1 MSWSSCPVTQGK
13 AEAMSN
19 VKPIRVMIVDDHSMV
34 RKGLATILRIRP
46 ELQLVGE
53 ASDGRQALQLCQQSQ
68 PDVILMDMVMPEM
81 DGAAA
86 TRTIRERWPQVQ
98 VIVLT
103 SFKEKGLVQSALEA
117 GAIGYLLKNV
127 SAEELAEAIQAAH
140 AGRPTLAP
148 EVSQILT
155 QAEKLEELARAIVDA
170 PPDASNLPELLQQHV
185 PGMFPQSQTE
195 IRLFPDRDL
204 LRYPDKSSAISHA
217 MWTWLGTLAEVQ
229 VFLPGTAT
237 PWGGS
242 LRPDQA
248 LIAAPI
254 VTSES
259 PAPVGGL
266 WLIHRQDPSTII
278 DQLPMVKSLVAQI
291 ASALS
296 SAQTYAQTQAHE
308 KMARELAMAGQIQ
321 ASFLPG
327 SLPDLDGWQVSAT
340 LEPANETSGD
350 FYDLIPLQGG
360 QVGLVIADVSDKGI
374 GAALYMAL
382 SHTLLRT
389 YAAEHPTRPDLV
401 LGSTSRRILADA
413 RAGLFVTAFYG
424 ILDPET
430 GRLTYCNAGHN
441 PPVLL
446 RSGHSEAPETLEK
459 TGMAL
464 GAVEDTDWQ
473 LRVVQLEH
481 GDALILYTD
490 GITDA
495 QNQESQFFG
504 RVHLLDVLRS
514 EKLRAERSDNVAQHL
529 QKALMQQVRGFMGEA
544 PQYDDMTL
552 LILVRDF

>member
-1 MSWSSCPVTQGK
+1 
-13 AEAMSN
+13 
-19 VKPIRVMIVDDHSMV
+19 MIVDDHSMV

-46 ELQLVGE
+46 GLKLVGE
-53 ASDGRQALQLCQQSQ
+53 AADGRQALELCAQTR

-86 TRTIRERWPQVQ
+86 TRAIRAYWPEIQ

-103 SFKEKGLVQSALEA
+103 SFKEKDLVQSALEA

-140 AGRPTLAP
+140 LGRPTLAP
-148 EVSQILT
+148 EVTQVLSQ
-155 QAEKLEELARAIVDA
+155 AGKLKELARAIVDA
-170 PPDASNLPELLQQHV
+170 PPDASTLPELLRKYV
-185 PGMFPQSQTE
+185 PGMFPDSQTE
-195 IRLFPDRDL
+195 IRLFPDQEI
-204 LRYPDKSSAISHA
+204 LRHPTGPSSISPS
-217 MWTWLGTLAEVQ
+217 MWTWIHTLSEAQ

-237 PWGGS
+237 PWGS
-242 LRPDQA
+242 SIRRDQG

-254 VTSES
+254 VTRES
-259 PAPVGGL
+259 PAPIGGL
-266 WLIHRQDPSTII
+266 WLSHSHGPGTIV
-278 DQLPMVKSLVAQI
+278 DQLPAVKSLVAQI

-296 SAQTYAQTQAHE
+296 SAQAYAQTQAHE
-308 KMARELAMAGQIQ
+308 KLARELAMAGQIQ
-321 ASFLPG
+321 LSFLPG
-327 SLPDLDGWQVSAT
+327 ALPDLDGWQISAA

-350 FYDLIPLQGG
+350 FYDLVRLSGG
-360 QVGLVIADVSDKGI
+360 QMGLVIADVSDKGI

-389 YAAEHPTRPDLV
+389 YAAEYPTQPDIV
-401 LGSTSRRILADA
+401 LSSTSRRILADA

-424 ILDPET
+424 VLEPET

-441 PPVLL
+441 PPIVL
-446 RSGHSEAPETLEK
+446 RAGDAAHPETLER

-464 GAVEDTDWQ
+464 GAVEEADWHS
-473 LRVVQLEH
+473 RVCQLEP

-495 QNQESQFFG
+495 QNPEGKFFG
-504 RVHLLDVLRS
+504 RVRLLDVLRTEAHRLES
-514 EKLRAERSDNVAQHL
+514 SGNGAQDL
-529 QKALMQQVRGFMGEA
+529 QTALLACVREFTGNT

-552 LILVRDF
+552 MILVRDA

>member
-1 MSWSSCPVTQGK
+1 MSRV
-13 AEAMSN
+13 E
-19 VKPIRVMIVDDHSMV
+19 PIRVMIVDDHSMV
-34 RKGLATILRIRP
+34 RRGLATILRIKP
-46 ELQLVGE
+46 GLELVGE
-53 ASDGRQALQLCQQSQ
+53 ASDGHQALELCERTQ

-86 TRTIRERWPQVQ
+86 TRAIRKRWPHTQ

-140 AGRPTLAP
+140 VGRPTLAP
-148 EVSQILT
+148 EVSQALT
-155 QAEKLEELARAIVDA
+155 QAGKLEELARAIVDA
-170 PPDASNLPELLQQHV
+170 PPDASTLPELLHQHV

-195 IRLFPDRDL
+195 IRIFPDQEL
-204 LRYPDKSSAISHA
+204 LRPPAESSDISPS
-217 MWTWLGTLAEVQ
+217 MWDWIRSQIEAQ

-237 PWGGS
+237 PWGS
-242 LRPDQA
+242 SVRQDQA

-254 VTSES
+254 MTRES
-259 PAPVGGL
+259 PAPIGAL
-266 WLIHRQDPSTII
+266 WLIHDHAPSTIV
-278 DQLPMVKSLVAQI
+278 DQMPLVKSLVAQI

-296 SAQTYAQTQAHE
+296 SAQAYVQSQAHE
-308 KMARELAMAGQIQ
+308 KLARELAMAGQIQ

-327 SLPDLDGWQVSAT
+327 SLPNVDGWQVSAA
-340 LEPANETSGD
+340 LDPANETSGD
-350 FYDLIPLQGG
+350 FYDFVPLEGG
-360 QVGLVIADVSDKGI
+360 QIGLVVADVSDKGM

-389 YAAEHPTRPDLV
+389 YAAEYPTRPELA
-401 LGSTSRRILADA
+401 LRSTSRRILADA
-413 RAGLFVTAFYG
+413 RAGLFVTAFYAV
-424 ILDPET
+424 LEPET
-430 GRLTYCNAGHN
+430 GRLTYCNAGHS
-441 PPVLL
+441 PPVIL
-446 RSGHSEAPETLEK
+446 RAGGVANLETLEK

-464 GAVEDTDWQ
+464 GAIEDTDWDS
-473 LRVVQLEH
+473 RVTQLEP

-504 RVHLLDVLRS
+504 RGRLLQVLRDQAHLLEHSCEGAHRLHQ
-514 EKLRAERSDNVAQHL
+514 E
-529 QKALMQQVRGFMGEA
+529 LMNQVRRFMGST

-552 LILVRDF
+552 MILARNP